1 VLEGHDWTLKS
12 IQYDWQ
18 EAQGIF
24 IFETAGEVSRILVAS
39 GVVELNVPQK
49 REWGASVSVNKIGR
63 PLNVGELK
71 KLTIEM
77 QSGDVITVIASDF
90 SLEMA

>member
-1 VLEGHDWTLKS
+1 
-12 IQYDWQ
+12 
-18 EAQGIF
+18 
-24 IFETAGEVSRILVAS
+24 
-39 GVVELNVPQK
+39 
-49 REWGASVSVNKIGR
+49 VSVNKIGR